1 MASPRF
7 GGMVVEDFVSPE
19 NVRCM
24 AVYEI
29 TLNFMSPENVR
40 CMAVC
45 EITLNLWGCTGGA

>member
-45 EITLNLWGCTGGA
+45 EITLNLCGCTVGA